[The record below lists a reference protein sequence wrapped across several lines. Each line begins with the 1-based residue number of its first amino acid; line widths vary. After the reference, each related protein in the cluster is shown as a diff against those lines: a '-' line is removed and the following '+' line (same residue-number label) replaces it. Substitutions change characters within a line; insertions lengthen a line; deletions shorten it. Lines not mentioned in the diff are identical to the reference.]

1 MAYFGRAAV
10 FSKSV
15 LPRPRSNPEAAR
27 LQRQGP
33 LSARLGV
40 DVGPKIMNLS
50 PLSKPDQP
58 RQTLLLDRAH
68 PPLRVGVQIW
78 RPRQS
83 GYPRDLGR
91 VDELL
96 KGGVILPIPG
106 VFH

>member
-40 DVGPKIMNLS
+40 DVGPKIMNLL
-50 PLSKPDQP
+50 PVD
-58 RQTLLLDRAH
+58 T
-68 PPLRVGVQIW
+68 RVIGRFHHQQAKEPAKW
-78 RPRQS
+78 LN
-83 GYPRDLGR
+83 LGPGLGEASSR
-91 VDELL
+91 F
-96 KGGVILPIPG
+96 ILEKS
-106 VFH
+106 VVLNRCAVVL